1 MSKLSQRDNHAMQ
14 NKPWLAFETSTD
26 TLSIAVARDAQTWAH
41 ASAGGAQSS
50 AQTLPQTLRLMGEA
64 GLAFADLQAVVF
76 GRGPGAFTGLRT
88 ACSVAQGLAFGA
100 NVPVLP
106 IDTLLAVAEEA
117 RYARAVAANDAPL
130 SQLQNSQSQDLP
142 ATQQPLTPV
151 TRVLAVL
158 DARMDQVYVA
168 AYECE
173 VSADAA
179 LFSTNASVPVWRCVQ
194 EAELQNPETLRWP
207 SAWAA
212 ACVTSDGSPG
222 SRVPAFI
229 AAGNAW
235 GVYAGRWPEAFTAP
249 QITALPTA
257 TALLR
262 LAPQAWAQ
270 GRAVPPEEALP
281 LYIRDKVAQTTEE
294 RLQAKQLA
302 A

>member
-1 MSKLSQRDNHAMQ
+1 MQ
-14 NKPWLAFETSTD
+14 NKPWLALETSTD
-26 TLSIAVARDAQTWAH
+26 TLSLAVSRGAQTWAH
-41 ASAGGAQSS
+41 TSAGGAQASS
-50 AQTLPQTLRLMGEA
+50 QTLPQTLRLMGEA

-100 NVPVLP
+100 DVPVLP

-117 RYARAVAANDAPL
+117 RYACGAAQAYEMAPSTTQDVARA
-130 SQLQNSQSQDLP
+130 
-142 ATQQPLTPV
+142 LTPV

-168 AYECE
+168 AYECDP
-173 VSADAA
+173 SDRDA
-179 LFSTNASVPVWRCVQ
+179 VPTWRCVQ
-194 EAELQNPETLRWP
+194 EAELQNPDTLRWP

-212 ACVTSDGSPG
+212 DEASDGSAG
-222 SRVPAFI
+222 TRVPAFI

-235 GVYAGRWPEAFTAP
+235 GVYAGRWPEAFSASAS
-249 QITALPTA
+249 QMAALPTA

-294 RLQAKQLA
+294 RLLAKQPSA